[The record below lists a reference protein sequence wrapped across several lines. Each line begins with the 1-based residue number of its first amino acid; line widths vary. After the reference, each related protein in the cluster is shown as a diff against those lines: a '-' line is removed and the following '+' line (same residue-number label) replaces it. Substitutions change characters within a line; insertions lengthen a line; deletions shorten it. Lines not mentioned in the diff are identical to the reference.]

1 MRSLLKTKRGLS
13 NAVSTLIIL
22 VVSVLLATVVTFYA
36 INITS
41 TRVQEEAVNI
51 QKLHVWAN
59 NTDQVAAFVITNTGG
74 KDILLDKIAVR
85 GVECAWTTVYYW
97 RASAA
102 VTTDLLKTRNSTLTG
117 SSPSIT
123 YATGQSATFTNALTT
138 GGDIELP
145 SGGILVVYIKEPGSV
160 TSNDVGSA
168 ISLTVYTVNA
178 EYIEECNVESAGA

>member
-85 GVECAWTTVYYW
+85 GVESAWTNVYYW
-97 RASAA
+97 RATAA
-102 VTTDLLKTRNSTLTG
+102 ITTDLLKTRESTLTG

-123 YATGQSATFTNALTT
+123 YATGQTQTFTNASTT

-145 SGGILVVYIKEPGSV
+145 SGGILVVYIANPDSV
-160 TSNDVGSA
+160 TSNDVGTT
-168 ISLTVYTVNA
+168 ISMTVYTVNA
-178 EYIEECNVESAGA
+178 EYIEECNVESAGT